1 MQSRVHYYPVLIKEG
16 HLDTFGHVNNA
27 VYLALLEEARW
38 DLLTQNNYGLDKIVA
53 TQIGPTILEIKI
65 NFLKEL
71 KLRDEVIIETQVTSY
86 KKKIGIVQHT
96 IKRGDEICCTAELV
110 MALFDLKQRKLIAPT
125 PDWLKG
131 LGIDEV

>member
-1 MQSRVHYYPVLIKEG
+1 MSVHYYPVLIKEG

-65 NFLKEL
+65 NFLKNE
-71 KLRDEVIIETQVTSY
+71 
-86 KKKIGIVQHT
+86 KKV
-96 IKRGDEICCTAELV
+96 
-110 MALFDLKQRKLIAPT
+110 
-125 PDWLKG
+125 
-131 LGIDEV
+131 